1 MQAPPEDNNP
11 INRAYEAWAA
21 RTPVVCRGLCVGLAA
36 CYGFSWILDLQ
47 RGLETV
53 PFRIVRRF
61 ELWRLILSPCV
72 GNSLLGTVVAL
83 FVLGD
88 GVGPRL
94 EQSWG
99 SMRMMIATLTAS
111 IVINVSFCAL
121 CYLFT
126 MMIGSA
132 EPALAA
138 MSGGWPLLLCL
149 ITIECLSSPDGTRP
163 LPCIPIQVPR
173 DRYPAA
179 LLLLLLILGAPKL
192 SLSLGCAYGYA
203 YAKGYL
209 EVLKPKPALVA
220 RAEAASAL
228 ACVTSDPTFVSAERS
243 LGASAFTVSGGDWAD
258 PENPSPVNGA
268 SGRCSPRRGR
278 PRFRPSRRAGRGAC
292 WAPPRRRPRPSCR
305 RRRRRLHHN
314 APPAETGRRSSPPPS
329 AGRGSRRA
337 APHIYSL
344 ALSHFAGFRIPSSEG
359 LRVRRVL
366 VADERLDLAH
376 GARRRRPCSSSPPR
390 RARSGC
396 ARPPTSCSASP
407 RARRRRPSWLVYLP
421 RSRPPRRAGLSSRRR
436 RKLAAQLG
444 RQRHAAQHLV
454 PREMQAVH

>member
-1 MQAPPEDNNP
+1 MQAPPEDVNP
-11 INRAYEAWAA
+11 LNRAYEAWAA
-21 RTPVVCRGLCVGLAA
+21 RTPVVCRCLCVGLAA

-99 SMRMMIATLTAS
+99 SVRLMIATLTAS
-111 IVINVSFCAL
+111 IVINLSFCAL

-138 MSGGWPLLLCL
+138 TSGGWPLLLCL

-179 LLLLLLILGAPKL
+179 LLLLLLILGCL
-192 SLSLGCAYGYA
+192 LY
-203 YAKGYL
+203 
-209 EVLKPKPALVA
+209 
-220 RAEAASAL
+220 
-228 ACVTSDPTFVSAERS
+228 TS
-243 LGASAFTVSGGDWAD
+243 
-258 PENPSPVNGA
+258 PSPRDGLL
-268 SGRCSPRRGR
+268 
-278 PRFRPSRRAGRGAC
+278 SRM
-292 WAPPRRRPRPSCR
+292 
-305 RRRRRLHHN
+305 
-314 APPAETGRRSSPPPS
+314 
-329 AGRGSRRA
+329 
-337 APHIYSL
+337 
-344 ALSHFAGFRIPSSEG
+344 PSS
-359 LRVRRVL
+359 
-366 VADERLDLAH
+366 A
-376 GARRRRPCSSSPPR
+376 
-390 RARSGC
+390 
-396 ARPPTSCSASP
+396 
-407 RARRRRPSWLVYLP
+407 
-421 RSRPPRRAGLSSRRR
+421 
-436 RKLAAQLG
+436 
-444 RQRHAAQHLV
+444 
-454 PREMQAVH
+454 